1 MATDDLSAHATLVLA
16 VLADAA
22 AEGESVPS
30 PRVHEGSHLG
40 GIFYSKALRALRAR
54 GFVAGSKS
62 NLKVTEAG
70 WEFVG
75 EHTNHLLGAL
85 ATLRSA
91 RNEVNRE
98 GASLRTALTVRNLL
112 LGAAVLLLV
121 VVALAAV
128 FFGDTSRGHR
138 HVEAMK
144 WWYFANLVIIFGLV
158 VVGGTFAKM
167 NRGIRQQNLK
177 AVGITLVAV
186 LASLLALGGDGAL
199 DSALGI
205 LGAIAGYLFGK
216 DRSSDDAESPTVEN
230 DAPSTPSAQT

>member
-1 MATDDLSAHATLVLA
+1 MAVNNLTKNATLVLA

-22 AEGESVPS
+22 PEGESVPS
-30 PRVHEGSHLG
+30 GRIREGSRLG
-40 GIFYSKALRALRAR
+40 GILYMKALKELEKELVERDEN
-54 GFVAGSKS
+54 G
-62 NLKVTEAG
+62 LKVTEKG
-70 WEFVG
+70 RNFVA
-75 EHTNHLLGAL
+75 EHASDLLAAVASL
-85 ATLRSA
+85 SPA
-91 RNEVNRE
+91 RNEVNQE
-98 GASLRTALTVRNLL
+98 GASLRTTFTVRTLL
-112 LGAAVLLLV
+112 LGAAGLLFV
-121 VVALAAV
+121 VVALAAM

-186 LASLLALGGDGAL
+186 LASLLAMWGDGAL

-230 DAPSTPSAQT
+230 DAPSTPAAQT